1 MTYTIF
7 KLINVIIWL
16 ALDKSKHW
24 TVVTRVGFFSQKGG
38 QTKRQNE
45 VVCVLYL
52 PTCKM
57 YFRCQLLSFFIQT
70 NNNYEYNMFH
80 AKHNFQN
87 ILNSFFVRIE
97 AELKKTS
104 KIYRGIWFVDTLFIF
119 KVVLQIIF
127 ESQRKCNS

>member
-24 TVVTRVGFFSQKGG
+24 TVVTRVVFFLRKAD
-38 QTKRQNE
+38 KRSDKMR
-45 VVCVLYL
+45 LYASYIYL
-52 PTCKM
+52 LAKCT
-57 YFRCQLLSFFIQT
+57 FVCQLLSFFIQT

-97 AELKKTS
+97 AELKKPS